1 MTTFGDRALP
11 VDLVPRPRPLM
22 RVGPVSE
29 LPPGTV
35 KGVGQ
40 YAVGNVD
47 GEYFAVSRSC
57 RHLLGD
63 LAKGSIDAKGCLVC
77 PVHGS
82 RGVLADDGLDRPKD
96 EGRSRD
102 VRAHATRGE
111 RPQTGT
117 CDGNP
122 TNWEIQAQETGD
134 AQQGFVTVFIYTV
147 RTFAS
152 GVQDD
157 KHMEREVLG

>member
-1 MTTFGDRALP
+1 
-11 VDLVPRPRPLM
+11 M

-47 GEYFAVSRSC
+47 GEFFAVSRSC

-82 RGVLADDGLDRPKD
+82 RY
-96 EGRSRD
+96 D
-102 VRAHATRGE
+102 VRTGRAVRGPQGIYARIPGFESAFEAYTKLLPLVRGE
-111 RPQTGT
+111 VVER
-117 CDGNP
+117 DG
-122 TNWEIQAQETGD
+122 IL
-134 AQQGFVTVFIYTV
+134 YV
-147 RTFAS
+147 R
-152 GVQDD
+152 
-157 KHMEREVLG
+157 